1 MEFIDIYKELSDL
14 FEDVSDEY
22 RKPRSDKP
30 YEFAYL
36 QGKKDG
42 IRICLAL
49 LAELLD
55 NKKESAMW
63 KLLQESSNKGVATE
77 REILRKQIHN
87 VYKLLNDYIVFNGN
101 YPEFMDYAK
110 ELIEWID
117 RTTIDSIK

>member
-1 MEFIDIYKELSDL
+1 MELTDVYRELTDL
-14 FEDVSDEY
+14 FYDVSDEY
-22 RKPRSDKP
+22 RKPKSDKP

-49 LAELLD
+49 LAEVLSETRD
-55 NKKESAMW
+55 ANTW
-63 KLLQESSNKGVATE
+63 RFLQESSNKGVATE
-77 REILRKQIHN
+77 REILRKQVHN
-87 VYKLLNDYIVFNGN
+87 IYVLLNDYIAFKGN